1 MGDSYL
7 HFPSRNPT
15 PPLSLEFAFTN
26 PGTSQSKQAR
36 DRISDSNSSMNQH
49 QNSHNKMA
57 NAATADQPFFK
68 ATKPGPLTGAEFS
81 SGTNAFRLRANKPQ
95 TSPSPSNNPLLRQE
109 VFKFAHTST
118 PSQPPGKFSADAF
131 PATRRVVGST
141 TAPLEPSNKPSSK
154 PQLQLFTAPVAT
166 SSHMKFEPSPRS
178 SKLNAR
184 DVTGSDID
192 TGIGYMD
199 HSVTLSGGGL
209 SSATPSLANYRHT
222 PDADLVEPV
231 VSVPSPKPLQSQP
244 HEYLLPPKTPSRRS
258 RDRDA
263 PTCGQ
268 CSVTKAE
275 LQDIQIKC
283 DGLVVERDTKAK
295 HAETYS
301 NLLQQER
308 QQKAQAEEALRDAQS
323 QLTEMLEH
331 VDELQKQ
338 IKDLHEHSSKSR
350 QLSAELAGLKQDI
363 RDANTAIERSQAISE
378 GKRGQLQD
386 RITEYQSLC
395 EELKIDL
402 RQQQGVSD
410 LLRDELSQVRGNYS
424 ESLERNTEL
433 QGSLIAMANE
443 HTEGSKSLA
452 SLQHQLDDLTIKCS
466 ELRASESS
474 ATDRAKNLELSM
486 SSLTSDNSR
495 IQSLLAEN
503 ERAFTKE
510 LKHLEAQNDS
520 SSHDLKIALTE
531 LATKNESL
539 ESLRSAHDETLVQL
553 EVHRREESEAKE
565 RVLLLVQD
573 VELKSQS
580 LNETRKINEASV
592 ARLAETERNL
602 TRAGEEISNLK
613 GRIAEL
619 EKVREDQAMALNLSQ
634 TETVRVGGELFALRG
649 KLAEATAVCERI
661 DSLEQTLSRT
671 ESKLECQNVELTHL
685 KQQLAHARESHS
697 SQITERDSL
706 LGKVYASGERET
718 QLKREL
724 QVLRD
729 QVGQYQESTQRANAE
744 LVQVRGLRQAAEQ
757 KLKDSM
763 RTLDALRVEQKDK
776 MQGLKVELSTQQ
788 AEVKRLGSELSACT
802 SAKKTLD
809 GVLSDFRT
817 STQQEIATLTAQASD
832 QKARSSSLEQQIAS
846 TNARC
851 LEYKAE
857 ANVHRAE
864 AENTRAS
871 MTLIEHRFKEKEL
884 ELNGLRSKVQELES
898 VVPES
903 TVVTDSVLQARVSE
917 QEATIS
923 NLNSEVSAMKKS
935 AETVLERYRTG
946 KLSDHEKDFITEVT
960 AGLNQDKNK
969 AMYALRGEI
978 KRKDNELAAHKSK
991 IAEVRESLAKQIQR
1005 ADTLSAQLEGMN
1017 GDQDPTK
1024 SNNLLDVM
1032 KEMHHMPSSSLSEA
1046 PAPDH
1051 DEPAPDTPTV
1061 KAIVPPPNARQ
1072 SSLLTEKQR
1081 PQQYRTF
1088 ADLDR
1093 SNSNG
1098 LDEIQEFEESERA
1111 PPGTANG
1118 RKRRAANIEP
1128 TDDSEMEQVDSKRK
1142 GAAKTKKAGKTADSN
1157 TAAKDASHTVN
1168 TRGKAGKRRKG

>member
-7 HFPSRNPT
+7 HFPSHSSALP
-15 PPLSLEFAFTN
+15 PPLEFTFTN

-36 DRISDSNSSMNQH
+36 DRLSNSNLSMNQR
-49 QNSHNKMA
+49 QNSRNEMA

-68 ATKPGPLTGAEFS
+68 AMKPGPLTGAEFS

-95 TSPSPSNNPLLRQE
+95 ISPSPSNNALLRQE

-118 PSQPPGKFSADAF
+118 PSLQPPGKFSADAF
-131 PATRRVVGST
+131 PATRRVMGSA
-141 TAPLEPSNKPSSK
+141 TAPLKPSNKPSSK
-154 PQLQLFTAPVAT
+154 PQLQLSTTSVAP
-166 SSHMKFEPSPRS
+166 SSHMKFESSPRS
-178 SKLNAR
+178 NKLNAR
-184 DVTGSDID
+184 DITGSDID

-199 HSVTLSGGGL
+199 HSVALLGGD
-209 SSATPSLANYRHT
+209 SPSATPSLTNCRHT

-231 VSVPSPKPLQSQP
+231 VPVPSPSPLQSKP

-268 CSVTKAE
+268 CSATKAE
-275 LQDIQIKC
+275 LQDMQIKC

-295 HAETYS
+295 HAESYS
-301 NLLQQER
+301 SLLQQER
-308 QQKAQAEEALRDAQS
+308 QQKAQAEGALRDSQS
-323 QLTEMLEH
+323 QLTETLEH
-331 VDELQKQ
+331 VDELQTQ
-338 IKDLHEHSSKSR
+338 IKDLHEHNAKSE
-350 QLSAELAGLKQDI
+350 QLSAELAVLKQDI
-363 RDANTAIERSQAISE
+363 RDANIAIERSQAISE
-378 GKRGQLQD
+378 EKRGQLHD

-395 EELKIDL
+395 EELQINL

-443 HTEGSKSLA
+443 HTEGFKSLA
-452 SLQHQLDDLTIKCS
+452 SLRK
-466 ELRASESS
+466 SS
-474 ATDRAKNLELSM
+474 ATDQAKNLELSV
-486 SSLTSDNSR
+486 SSLTSDNAR

-510 LKHLEAQNDS
+510 IKRLEAQNDT
-520 SSHDLKIALTE
+520 SSHDLKIALTD
-531 LATKNESL
+531 LAKKNESL

-565 RVLLLVQD
+565 RVSSLVQD

-580 LNETRKINEASV
+580 LNGIRKTNEASI
-592 ARLAETERNL
+592 ARLAEAERNL
-602 TRAGEEISNLK
+602 TRAGGEISNLK
-613 GRIAEL
+613 GRIAEV
-619 EKVREDQAMALNLSQ
+619 EKVREDQALALNTSQ
-634 TETVRVGGELFALRG
+634 NEAVRVGGELFALRG
-649 KLAEATAVCERI
+649 KLAEATAACERV
-661 DSLEQTLSRT
+661 DSLEQMLSRN
-671 ESKLECQNVELTHL
+671 ESKLECQNVELTYL
-685 KQQLAHARESHS
+685 KQQLAHAKESHS

-706 LGKVYASGERET
+706 LGKVHASEEREA

-729 QVGQYQESTQRANAE
+729 QVGQNQESAQRVNAE
-744 LVQVRGLRQAAEQ
+744 LVQVQGLRQAAEQ

-788 AEVKRLGSELSACT
+788 AEVKRLESELSACT

-817 STQQEIATLTAQASD
+817 STRQEIATLTAQASD
-832 QKARSSSLEQQIAS
+832 QKARFSSLERQIAS

-857 ANVHRAE
+857 ANAHRAD

-871 MTLIEHRFKEKEL
+871 MTLVEHRFKEKEL
-884 ELNGLRSKVQELES
+884 ELNGLRSKVQELEAA
-898 VVPES
+898 VPEH
-903 TVVTDSVLQARVSE
+903 TAVTDSVLQARVSE
-917 QEATIS
+917 QEGTIN
-923 NLNSEVSAMKKS
+923 NLNSEISAMKKS
-935 AETVLERYRTG
+935 AETILERYRTG

-960 AGLNQDKNK
+960 TGLNQDKNK

-1061 KAIVPPPNARQ
+1061 KAIAPPPNAQQ

-1142 GAAKTKKAGKTADSN
+1142 GAAKTKKAGKTVDSN
-1157 TAAKDASHTVN
+1157 IAAKDTSHTVN

>member
-15 PPLSLEFAFTN
+15 PPLPLEFAFTN

-36 DRISDSNSSMNQH
+36 DRVSNSNSSMNQR
-49 QNSHNKMA
+49 QPPRNGMA
-57 NAATADQPFFK
+57 NAAAGDQPFFK
-68 ATKPGPLTGAEFS
+68 ATKPGPLTSAEFS

-95 TSPSPSNNPLLRQE
+95 TSPSPSNNTLLRQE

-118 PSQPPGKFSADAF
+118 PSPQPPGKFSADAF
-131 PATRRVVGST
+131 PATRRVMVP
-141 TAPLEPSNKPSSK
+141 AAIPLNPSNKPSSK
-154 PQLQLFTAPVAT
+154 PQLQLSTAPLAP
-166 SSHMKFEPSPRS
+166 SSHMKLESSPHP
-178 SKLNAR
+178 SKLSAHN
-184 DVTGSDID
+184 VTGSEID
-192 TGIGYMD
+192 AGISYMD
-199 HSVTLSGGGL
+199 HSIALSGGD
-209 SSATPSLANYRHT
+209 SFSATPSLADYRPT

-231 VSVPSPKPLQSQP
+231 APAPPPNPLQSKP

-263 PTCGQ
+263 PTCGH
-268 CSVTKAE
+268 CSATKAE
-275 LQDIQIKC
+275 LQDMQIKC

-295 HAETYS
+295 HAESYS
-301 NLLQQER
+301 SLLQQER
-308 QQKAQAEEALRDAQS
+308 QQKAQAEGALRDSQS
-323 QLTEMLEH
+323 QLTETLEH
-331 VDELQKQ
+331 VDELQTQ
-338 IKDLHEHSSKSR
+338 IKDLHEHNTKSK

-363 RDANTAIERSQAISE
+363 RDANIAIERSQAISE
-378 GKRGQLQD
+378 EKRGQLHD

-395 EELKIDL
+395 EELQINL

-443 HTEGSKSLA
+443 HTEGFKSLA

-474 ATDRAKNLELSM
+474 ATDRAKNLELSV
-486 SSLTSDNSR
+486 SSLTSDNAR

-503 ERAFTKE
+503 ERALTKE
-510 LKHLEAQNDS
+510 IKRLEAQNDS
-520 SSHDLKIALTE
+520 SSHDLKIALTD
-531 LATKNESL
+531 LAKKNESL

-553 EVHRREESEAKE
+553 EVHRREENEAKE
-565 RVLLLVQD
+565 RVSSLVQD

-580 LNETRKINEASV
+580 LNETRKTNEASI
-592 ARLAETERNL
+592 ARLAEAERNL

-613 GRIAEL
+613 GRIAEV
-619 EKVREDQAMALNLSQ
+619 EKVREDQALALNISQ
-634 TETVRVGGELFALRG
+634 TEAVRVGGELFALRG
-649 KLAEATAVCERI
+649 KLAESIAACGRV
-661 DSLEQTLSRT
+661 DSLEQTLSRN

-685 KQQLAHARESHS
+685 KQQLAHAKESHS

-706 LGKVYASGERET
+706 LGKVHALGEREA

-724 QVLRD
+724 QVVRN
-729 QVGQYQESTQRANAE
+729 QVGQYQESAQRVNAE
-744 LVQVRGLRQAAEQ
+744 LVQVQGLRQAAEQ

-832 QKARSSSLEQQIAS
+832 QKARSSSLEQQIAG

-857 ANVHRAE
+857 ANAHRAD

-884 ELNGLRSKVQELES
+884 ELNGLRSKVQDLE
-898 VVPES
+898 VAVPEPAA
-903 TVVTDSVLQARVSE
+903 VTDSVLQARVSE
-917 QEATIS
+917 QEGTIN
-923 NLNSEVSAMKKS
+923 NLNSEISAIKKS
-935 AETVLERYRTG
+935 AETILERYRTG

-960 AGLNQDKNK
+960 TGLNQDKNK

-1024 SNNLLDVM
+1024 SNNLLD
-1032 KEMHHMPSSSLSEA
+1032 
-1046 PAPDH
+1046 
-1051 DEPAPDTPTV
+1051 
-1061 KAIVPPPNARQ
+1061 
-1072 SSLLTEKQR
+1072 
-1081 PQQYRTF
+1081 
-1088 ADLDR
+1088 
-1093 SNSNG
+1093 
-1098 LDEIQEFEESERA
+1098 
-1111 PPGTANG
+1111 
-1118 RKRRAANIEP
+1118 
-1128 TDDSEMEQVDSKRK
+1128 
-1142 GAAKTKKAGKTADSN
+1142 
-1157 TAAKDASHTVN
+1157 
-1168 TRGKAGKRRKG
+1168 